1 MKSRGAGRDAPIALS
16 VRPAVARPA
25 PPAPVADC
33 AVAGCIR
40 PAPLEPV
47 EDPGEGADAE
57 AGIVAGCFAHP
68 LATRIRS
75 AAGTIRT
82 LLIG

>member
-25 PPAPVADC
+25 PAPVVDW

-47 EDPGEGADAE
+47 EDPGEGADAD

-68 LATRIRS
+68 LATRIKS
-75 AAGTIRT
+75 AVGTIRT
-82 LLIG
+82 PLIG